1 MFKEYP
7 IKPDENTQ
15 SKCLKMYEEVNHIT
29 VEVEKLKKNM
39 NKLINNFNTIEK
51 IRGSFIVLNDVYT

>member
-1 MFKEYP
+1 
-7 IKPDENTQ
+7 
-15 SKCLKMYEEVNHIT
+15 MYEEVNHIT

-39 NKLINNFNTIEK
+39 NKLINNFNTIAK

>member
-1 MFKEYP
+1 
-7 IKPDENTQ
+7 
-15 SKCLKMYEEVNHIT
+15 MYEELNHIT